1 MLYVYLPAMPCQRC
15 VHLGY
20 EQAVVAGAK
29 TLLPASAS
37 PAKQGL
43 IKTCDWDKTSEASEQ
58 DEWGDMR

>member
-1 MLYVYLPAMPCQRC
+1 MYTFPPCHANNVMC

-20 EQAVVAGAK
+20 EQTVGAGAK

-43 IKTCDWDKTSEASEQ
+43 IKTCDWDKTSEATCDRQVEY
-58 DEWGDMR
+58 R